1 MEENVNVN
9 IFASILERR
18 RHTYIVRLYG
28 SPSSDHVGFP
38 EYEAMGMTN
47 LLTQNTRCPE
57 HDRFLL
63 HLLSPHLSTQTQTR
77 LFLILFYFLLLALP

>member
-1 MEENVNVN
+1 MEENVKSN

-18 RHTYIVRLYG
+18 RHTYIMRLYG
-28 SPSSDHVGFP
+28 FPSSDHVGFP

-77 LFLILFYFLLLALP
+77 LFLILFYFLLLALS